1 MTPAAAPTAAA
12 PAAVKTTTAA
22 AAATSTYP
30 VGTGAAAP
38 PAPALFSTAEP
49 NRGFAAGVRSGL
61 SELLQGRAGEHAAE
75 DAAAA
80 ASRIAA
86 ALPLPRLPF

>member
-1 MTPAAAPTAAA
+1 MRA
-12 PAAVKTTTAA
+12 
-22 AAATSTYP
+22 
-30 VGTGAAAP
+30 
-38 PAPALFSTAEP
+38 
-49 NRGFAAGVRSGL
+49 GL

>member
-1 MTPAAAPTAAA
+1 MTPAAAPTAA
-12 PAAVKTTTAA
+12 KTSSSSNA
-22 AAATSTYP
+22 YP
-30 VGTGAAAP
+30 VGTGKAAP

-49 NRGFAAGVRSGL
+49 NRGFAAGVKSGL
-61 SELLQGRAGEHAAE
+61 TELLHGRAGEHAAE

-86 ALPLPRLPF
+86 ALALPKLPF